1 MNGPRKIHWQAE
13 GLRFVR
19 QPLSWWALSALLLV
33 LVVTAT
39 LAGLDA
45 RAWRADVAQDDTLF
59 AERLDTQRKRLQATP
74 APSIPAATATY
85 QLGRSELG
93 QTRMPVGAGLALGV
107 HRLEVLP
114 QRIKASL
121 DTRHVDSRDASPL
134 RNPLL
139 ADAGL
144 PGVPAM
150 VALLLPLVAM
160 VLCAGLLQQ
169 EREQGR
175 LGLLRV
181 QSRYG
186 MGPVW
191 LAALGWRLAALWLVT
206 VVAIVPALLLDA
218 GASIDVMLQ
227 WIGAVG
233 VFCAVWVVLCGVLSY
248 LPITGATSMLV
259 ALGLWLALTFA
270 VPAGLVLQAQQAAP
284 LPSRLAFVV
293 ALRDAQHQAEDNEQ
307 ALAEA
312 WYQEHPQTPSHLPA
326 VWPASFVVRVLD
338 QDAQLQ
344 PLVAQHIHSRVRQAD
359 WISSWSSLSPGLA
372 LVLYG
377 ERLAGTD
384 VQSHARYLHQV
395 DAFEQRWR
403 AFLVPPVMSR
413 QGLHAGD
420 LESLPR
426 FQGRGEVPLAAGL

>member
-45 RAWRADVAQDDTLF
+45 RAWRRDAAKDEILF
-59 AERLDTQRKRLQATP
+59 AQRLDTQRKRLQATP
-74 APSIPAATATY
+74 APGIAAATATY
-85 QLGRSELG
+85 QLGRSDLG

-107 HRLEVLP
+107 HRLETLP

-186 MGPVW
+186 VGPVV

-206 VVAIVPALLLDA
+206 VVATVPALLLDA

-233 VFCAVWVVLCGVLSY
+233 VFCAVWVGLCGMLSY
-248 LPITGATSMLV
+248 LPITGVTSMLV

-312 WYQEHPQTPSHLPA
+312 WYDENPQTPSHLPA

-359 WISSWSSLSPGLA
+359 WISSWSWLSPGLA

-413 QGLHAGD
+413 RGLRSEE
-420 LESLPR
+420 LEALPR